1 MAGMDNDPRTRRG
14 TDNAQQNNNISFSNR
29 DAHSRPQHYPSSY
42 AHNQMLDY
50 RTRTEHA
57 PGYGQITPEAANE
70 QPHHSASSPSS
81 TGNHAAGVDESLGG
95 YLNEMSRGL
104 SNDEHDSNDPLADL
118 KRPRA
123 CDACRQLKVRCE
135 PDDNHPS
142 GACKRCAKANRRCVV
157 TPPTRKRQK
166 KTDSRVSELEKKI
179 DALTATLQASR
190 RADSISSPDARSQE
204 QEVVAARRW
213 LGGGPPPVSLTSVS
227 PSTSTKR
234 TASGDAKFSAPPGS
248 LPPSTSFTGPVSVNL
263 PNSESVVNSANEFT
277 DIIDRGL
284 IDVQTAVDA
293 FDHYVKEVAPRLPV
307 VVFPPGTTMASVR
320 RNKPTLFLVIMAI
333 AIGNFR
339 PELQMS
345 LLHEVHRLFADKVII
360 KGEKSLELIQSIMLA
375 CIWYMPPDQ
384 FEELKFFQ
392 FIYLAVVMALDIG
405 MGRITRRKGN
415 RQYGLLREI
424 IGKNQNRTSFDPD
437 SVETRRAWLGA
448 YVMAVNASMA
458 LRRPLLC
465 RWHPYMD
472 ECIEILQTSPDAET
486 SDRNLIH
493 WAKLTHIAEEVAFQF
508 SMDDPSSNLTLND
521 PKVQYA
527 LKGFE
532 KQLDE
537 WRREIR
543 PEEYTPILQ
552 HAECIVSIFMHEI
565 SMHTDH
571 NIDDFR
577 TPFTSEFKTDV
588 KFDKATAAQIDALTT
603 CLTSI
608 HTSLDCMLSIEPEVV
623 VDLPTHLYAR
633 SAYAFIA
640 LLKMFSAVSSE
651 NGLERV
657 FAPADLKVEEYFEK
671 VINHLKASSI
681 RPGGRTA
688 SRFCMVMNLLRN
700 WFLNRKTEKSG
711 DKAEESTSSQSKEA
725 KYTSQG
731 PSQPVTDV
739 SSTHQQSL
747 PTITDPGYKQLP
759 PVTSTT
765 SDPQQWDHYSV
776 SGPETATPT
785 NFLQQRYQFNQTP
798 EQDVGNPVMTTG
810 PFTDSQTDFTSL
822 APDFDFQM
830 PFNAEGIFT
839 IGGGMLP
846 DNVFDLP
853 FDENM
858 NFYLQ

>member
-552 HAECIVSIFMHEI
+552 HAECI
-565 SMHTDH
+565 
-571 NIDDFR
+571 
-577 TPFTSEFKTDV
+577 
-588 KFDKATAAQIDALTT
+588 
-603 CLTSI
+603 
-608 HTSLDCMLSIEPEVV
+608 LSIEPEVV